1 MMTNKEYIQIL
12 HNNVNKQN
20 KQVDKFVESILS
32 VNNEIPYIDS
42 KDFLESKEEKIKE
55 IKFYEE
61 IKNLDKEMLSL

>member
-1 MMTNKEYIQIL
+1 MTNKEYIQIL